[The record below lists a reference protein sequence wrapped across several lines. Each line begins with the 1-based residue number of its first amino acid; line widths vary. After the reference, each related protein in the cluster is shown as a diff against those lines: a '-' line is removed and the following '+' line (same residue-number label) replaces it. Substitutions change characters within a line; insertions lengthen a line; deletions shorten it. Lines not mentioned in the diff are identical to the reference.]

1 MKNEDI
7 IQNLTREVHDKK
19 EFILELLITWQNEID
34 VALLDSVYLIA
45 RKNMNDLVENNL
57 KRQI

>member
-45 RKNMNDLVENNL
+45 RKNMNDLVEI
-57 KRQI
+57 KCFI